1 MAKFYELDKELHLI
15 FIDYKQAYDSIDRNK
30 ALEVLGI
37 PKKYVSLIKGCN
49 YRTMCRVHFL
59 QEMSETFEVKSGLR
73 QGDALSPTLFNL
85 ALEKVMREVWDG
97 R

>member
-1 MAKFYELDKELHLI
+1 MSKFYEFDKELHLI
-15 FIDYKQAYDSIDRNK
+15 FIGYKQAYDSIDRDKLWK

-49 YRTMCRVHFL
+49 NKTACRVRFL

-73 QGDALSPTLFNL
+73 QGLYHPLYLT
-85 ALEKVMREVWDG
+85 WH
-97 R
+97 